1 MLTPAQRTSRVR
13 ITTARLCLALG
24 WAPLHEVRLDNGRR
38 ADILALRGD
47 GGFACIEIKSDA
59 NDFRADRKWHHYR
72 EFADALYFAVD
83 PDFPQGLLPEDCG
96 LIVAAEVADVLREAP
111 EHRMAPARRRML
123 LQQFARLAATRLTVL
138 EDPVGVQMLQAA
150 LRCE

>member
-1 MLTPAQRTSRVR
+1 MRLAA
-13 ITTARLCLALG
+13 ARLCLELG
-24 WAPLHEVRLDNGRR
+24 WAPLHEVRLDNARR

-83 PDFPQGLLPEDCG
+83 LDFPQALLPGDAG
-96 LIVAAEVADVLREAP
+96 LIVADETAVILREAP
-111 EHRMAPARRRML
+111 AHKLAPARRRAMT
-123 LQQFARLAATRLTVL
+123 QRFARLAATRLMALQDPAGVAML
-138 EDPVGVQMLQAA
+138 EAA
-150 LRCE
+150 LACE